1 MRDTDLSR
9 GSAVEMFEHTN
20 RDKAWLEGDRS
31 ATPIVTALVC
41 CKPELS
47 DHITSGYV

>member
-20 RDKAWLEGDRS
+20 RDKAWLGTVAPR
-31 ATPIVTALVC
+31 L
-41 CKPELS
+41 LS
-47 DHITSGYV
+47 LLLFAANLNSLTI